1 MKTMEILVLLALM
14 PASLISA
21 GDVQAGRALFR
32 SKCNVCHG
40 PLGKGNPALSQI
52 MGVTIADL
60 TSQRVRSQ
68 SDAALKKTLTQGKGK
83 MKPMKAESDAD
94 IENVIAYVRT
104 LAAN

>member
-1 MKTMEILVLLALM
+1 
-14 PASLISA
+14 
-21 GDVQAGRALFR
+21 
-32 SKCNVCHG
+32 
-40 PLGKGNPALSQI
+40 